1 MEIGVIGTGHV
12 GLVTAAALAHLG
24 HDVTGIDEDASKIE
38 ELLAGRAPF
47 FEPELEDLVVS
58 ERSTGRLSFSHLA
71 ADAVKGKDVVFVC
84 VGTPTE
90 ADGEA
95 NLLAVERASELV
107 ATTADGP
114 LVVVEKS
121 TVPAGTAQRVAATLA
136 KRRPD
141 VAFDVASNPEFLREG
156 SAVRDA
162 LEPDRLLVGA
172 DSAHAFEVLRTVYA
186 RLIAKGVRLIETDV
200 TTAELAKHASNAF
213 LALKISYANAL
224 ARICERAGG
233 DVVAVADVMGA
244 DPRIGPAFLGAGL
257 GYGGYCFP
265 KDVAAFGAL
274 SRRLG
279 YAFPLLDEIAR
290 INDDAVDAV
299 VALVKD
305 ACWNVQGKRVAVL
318 GLSFKPGTD
327 DLRLSPA
334 LALVDRLARSG
345 ADVVAHDPEAARA
358 TATER
363 PDLRV
368 ASSPYEAAS
377 GAHAVVIATAWP
389 EYLGIDWRRMREV
402 MADTAVIDAR
412 NALDARAVVDAGL
425 EYRSVGRPGRAPRPG

>member
-12 GLVTAAALAHLG
+12 GLITAAALAHLG

-38 ELLAGRAPF
+38 ELLSGRTLF
-47 FEPELEDLVVS
+47 FEPELDGLVVS
-58 ERSTGRLSFSHLA
+58 ERSAGRLSFSHLA

-95 NLLAVERASELV
+95 NLLAVERAAELV
-107 ATTADGP
+107 AAAADGP

-156 SAVRDA
+156 SAVHDA
-162 LEPDRLLVGA
+162 LQPDRLLVGA
-172 DSAHAFEVLRTVYA
+172 DSAHAFEALRTVYA
-186 RLIAKGVRLIETDV
+186 PLVAMGVRVIETDV
-200 TTAELAKHASNAF
+200 TTAEIAKHASNAF

-224 ARICERAGG
+224 ARICERAGA

-290 INDDAVDAV
+290 INDEAIGAV

-305 ACWNVQGKRVAVL
+305 ACWNVEGKRVAVL

-334 LALVDRLARSG
+334 LTLVDRLAALG
-345 ADVVAHDPEAARA
+345 ADVVAHDPQAARA
-358 TATER
+358 VASER
-363 PDLRV
+363 PGLRV

-377 GAHAVVIATAWP
+377 GAHAVVLATAWP
-389 EYLGIDWRRMREV
+389 EYAGIDWRRMREV
-402 MADTAVIDAR
+402 MADVAVIDAR
-412 NALDARAVVDAGL
+412 NALDGGAVVDAGL
-425 EYRSVGRPGRAPRPG
+425 EYRSVGRPARAARPG